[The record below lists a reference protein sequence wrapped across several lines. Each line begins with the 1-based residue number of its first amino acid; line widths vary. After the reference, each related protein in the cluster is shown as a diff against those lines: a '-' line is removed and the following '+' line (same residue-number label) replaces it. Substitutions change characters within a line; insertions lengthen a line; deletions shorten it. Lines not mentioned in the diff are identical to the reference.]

1 MRLFL
6 CEKPSQGKDIARV
19 LGAGQREAG
28 CYRGKEVVVT
38 WCIGHLV
45 EAVSPEVTS
54 LSVTSLDD
62 RPLGGEV

>member
-19 LGAGQREAG
+19 LGAKQRDDG
-28 CYRGKEVVVT
+28 CFHGNGMTVT

-45 EAVSPEVTS
+45 EAAEP
-54 LSVTSLDD
+54 DAY
-62 RPLGGEV
+62 GGQY